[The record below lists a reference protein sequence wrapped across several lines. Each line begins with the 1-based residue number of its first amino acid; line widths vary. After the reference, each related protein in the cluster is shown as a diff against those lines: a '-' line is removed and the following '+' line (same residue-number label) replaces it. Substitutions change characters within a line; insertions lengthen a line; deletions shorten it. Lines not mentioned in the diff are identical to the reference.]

1 MVLGVFLL
9 HSPAVMTA
17 ASHVSDAMNS
27 MELDMEMMR
36 VDDDNNKVRG
46 PPHNAP
52 AALTARH
59 LPPSLAIW
67 CAAMTVRR
75 QTSLVEL
82 PGSQEP

>member
-17 ASHVSDAMNS
+17 ATHVSDAMNS

-36 VDDDNNKVRG
+36 VDDDNDKVRG

-59 LPPSLAIW
+59 SGCSGRSHRCRPVSAAVVLPYRA
-67 CAAMTVRR
+67 
-75 QTSLVEL
+75 
-82 PGSQEP
+82 G